1 MLRKGLE
8 INICMFK
15 ENKYTRWYYAI
26 INHARTRTLD
36 SYTEN
41 HHIVPKCLGGSN
53 KKDNIAKLTP
63 REHFIC
69 HRLLTKMTEGEAHNK
84 MVYAAWR
91 MCNQTNRHCMTVDY
105 RINSRLYN
113 DLRERVSIMMS
124 GRVWTEEMRAKARE
138 RSLKYLESIGWTPKS
153 KQPKPKKPKTV
164 RYIECPHC
172 GKVCDASNAKRWH
185 FDNCQSLPG
194 AVPVKI
200 PALTE
205 SNLKRWA
212 RVRAQKESPPK

>member
-1 MLRKGLE
+1 
-8 INICMFK
+8 MFK
-15 ENKYTRWYYAI
+15 ENKYTRWYYTIVTRAQ
-26 INHARTRTLD
+26 ARVVD
-36 SYTEN
+36 CYTEK
-41 HHIVPKCLGGSN
+41 HHIIPKCLGGSN

-63 REHFIC
+63 REHFVC
-69 HRLLTKMTEGEAHNK
+69 HRLLTKMTDGAVHHK

-91 MCNQTNRHCMTVDY
+91 MCNQKNRHCMNVDY
-105 RINSRLYN
+105 HINSRLYN
-113 DLRERVSIMMS
+113 DLREQVSSMMS
-124 GRVWTEEMRAKARE
+124 NRVWTDEMRAKAR
-138 RSLKYLESIGWTPKS
+138 SKAKQHLADIGWVPKV
-153 KQPKPKKPKTV
+153 KQPKPPKPRKPV

-200 PALTE
+200 PGLTE

-212 RVRAQKESPPK
+212 RVRDQKESPPK